1 MTDRYSIAVQHI
13 VNLTKLNESL
23 QTRLTAQDAE
33 INRLRVLNERI
44 ALPNGAGPGGVPI
57 VASQHKMTKVEDEN
71 TELPMGSIG
80 VPVPVA
86 SVTVQGAAPEYHYS
100 NESGQ
105 MAEPSPKE
113 VHEEY

>member
-1 MTDRYSIAVQHI
+1 
-13 VNLTKLNESL
+13 
-23 QTRLTAQDAE
+23 
-33 INRLRVLNERI
+33 
-44 ALPNGAGPGGVPI
+44 
-57 VASQHKMTKVEDEN
+57 MTKVEDEN